1 MKKLRLFFITLFLR
15 IKFIIILN
23 FKKLILKIKKIDFGP
38 YLYILPAA
46 IIIIVFRLVPIILSF
61 IVSFYEWTITG
72 PGVFVGFANYIE
84 MMRDGEFWQSL
95 LNTLNL
101 VIFVVPMSLILSL
114 VFANFLNGITKLK
127 SLFRSIYFIP
137 TVTSMVAISIVWK
150 IIFNQQTGL
159 ANFFLSKFGF
169 DPMGWLAESRGIFD
183 IFFSSFGL
191 NFSAFISSISNTIGV
206 NYNAIYLI
214 FGGPSLALFCFII
227 VTIWKGLGYNTIIY
241 LAGLQNIPKVY
252 YEAADIDGA
261 GKIKQ
266 FFKITWHLVSPTT
279 FYVLMMTTIVTF
291 QVFSQI
297 YLMTGPPVGGPLG
310 TTKVIVYFL
319 FDKGFGESNNLSYA
333 SAVALVLF
341 GIILS
346 LTLWQKKME
355 KKVHY

>member
-1 MKKLRLFFITLFLR
+1 MKK
-15 IKFIIILN
+15 KF
-23 FKKLILKIKKIDFGP
+23 DFGP

-61 IVSFYEWTITG
+61 IVSFYDWTITG
-72 PGVFVGFANYIE
+72 PGKFIGFENYV
-84 MMRDGEFWQSL
+84 MMFHDGEFWQSM
-95 LNTLNL
+95 LNTFYL
-101 VIFVVPMSLILSL
+101 VIFVVPISLVLSL
-114 VFANFLNGITKLK
+114 VFANFLNGIEKMK

-159 ANFFLSKFGF
+159 ANFFLTKIGF
-169 DPMGWLAESRGIFD
+169 DPMGWLAESRGVTD
-183 IFFSSFGL
+183 IFLSSLGV
-191 NFSAFISSISNTIGV
+191 NFSGFVQTLSGGIGMSYNTL
-206 NYNAIYLI
+206 YLLL
-214 FGGPSLALFCFII
+214 GGPSLALFCIII

-261 GKIKQ
+261 GKIRQ
-266 FFKITWHLVSPTT
+266 FFKITWHMISPTT

-333 SAVALVLF
+333 SAIALVLF
-341 GIILS
+341 GIILA
-346 LTLWQKKME
+346 LTLFQKRLE

>member
-1 MKKLRLFFITLFLR
+1 MKK
-15 IKFIIILN
+15 KFDIV
-23 FKKLILKIKKIDFGP
+23 P

-46 IIIIVFRLVPIILSF
+46 LIIIVFRLIPIILSF

-72 PGVFVGFANYIE
+72 PGAFIGLENYEI
-84 MMRDGEFWQSL
+84 MVKDGEFWQSL
-95 LNTLNL
+95 LNTFYL
-101 VIFVVPMSLILSL
+101 VIFVVPTSLILSL
-114 VFANFLNGITKLK
+114 IFANFLNGIEKLK
-127 SLFRSIYFIP
+127 SFFRSIYFVP

-159 ANFFLSKFGF
+159 VNFFLMNLGF
-169 DPMGWLAESRGIFD
+169 DPMGWLAESRGVFD
-183 IFFSSFGL
+183 LFL
-191 NFSAFISSISNTIGV
+191 SNIGV
-206 NYNAIYLI
+206 NFQAFINSLANITEISYNTLYMI
-214 FGGPSLALFCFII
+214 FGGPSQALFSIII

-241 LAGLQNIPKVY
+241 LAGLQNIPNVY
-252 YEAADIDGA
+252 YEAAEIDGA

-266 FFKITWHLVSPTT
+266 FFKITWHLISPTT
-279 FYVLMMTTIVTF
+279 FYVLMMTTIITF

-333 SAVALVLF
+333 SAIALVLF

-346 LTLWQKKME
+346 LTLLQKRLE

>member
-1 MKKLRLFFITLFLR
+1 MNNKKF
-15 IKFIIILN
+15 
-23 FKKLILKIKKIDFGP
+23 DFGP

-46 IIIIVFRLVPIILSF
+46 IIIIVFRLIPIVLSF
-61 IVSFYEWTITG
+61 IVSFYEWTIKG
-72 PGVFVGFANYIE
+72 PGEFIGLENYTT
-84 MMRDGEFWQSL
+84 MMHDGEFWQSM
-95 LNTLNL
+95 LNTFYL
-101 VIFVVPMSLILSL
+101 VIYIVPIGLVLAL
-114 VFANFLNGITKLK
+114 VFANFLNGIEKLK
-127 SLFRSIYFIP
+127 SIFRSIYFVP

-159 ANFFLSKFGF
+159 ANFFLTKIGF
-169 DPMGWLAESRGIFD
+169 EPMGWLAESRGIFD
-183 IFFSSFGL
+183 LIFSR
-191 NFSAFISSISNTIGV
+191 IGIDFHGFV
-206 NYNAIYLI
+206 QSLSGSLGMNYNTLYLI
-214 FGGPSLALFCFII
+214 LGGPSLALFCIII

-266 FFKITWHLVSPTT
+266 FFKITWHLISPTT

-297 YLMTGPPVGGPLG
+297 YLMTGPPIGGPLG

-319 FDKGFGESNNLSYA
+319 YDKGFGESNNLSYA
-333 SAVALVLF
+333 SAIALALF
-341 GIILS
+341 AIILT
-346 LTLWQKKME
+346 LTLFQKRLE